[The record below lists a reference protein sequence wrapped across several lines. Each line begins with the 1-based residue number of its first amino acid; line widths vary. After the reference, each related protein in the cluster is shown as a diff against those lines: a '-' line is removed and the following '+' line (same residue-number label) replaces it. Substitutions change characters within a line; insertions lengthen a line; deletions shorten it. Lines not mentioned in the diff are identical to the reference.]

1 MYVFWSPYPLY
12 GNAKYIP
19 KYKLFTN
26 TASKIST
33 LFTTGALIGT
43 LLSIIVAKK
52 STKRVPTLKLAGILT
67 TGIGLLLINT
77 TNPVLAG
84 ILAIALGTIMYVPL
98 TNFVLT
104 PQEMPGMFSEKL
116 TQIMSV
122 YWALVYILETI
133 AYQIIVNIQFK
144 FGDKAALTATLILSV
159 SFIIGS
165 FMMKEPSEI
174 K

>member
-1 MYVFWSPYPLY
+1 M
-12 GNAKYIP
+12 
-19 KYKLFTN
+19 
-26 TASKIST
+26 
-33 LFTTGALIGT
+33 
-43 LLSIIVAKK
+43 
-52 STKRVPTLKLAGILT
+52 
-67 TGIGLLLINT
+67 LINT